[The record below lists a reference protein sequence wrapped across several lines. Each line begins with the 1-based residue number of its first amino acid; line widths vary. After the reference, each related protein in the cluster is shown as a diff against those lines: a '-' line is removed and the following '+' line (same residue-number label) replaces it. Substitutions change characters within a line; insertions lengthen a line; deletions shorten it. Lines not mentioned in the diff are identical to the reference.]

1 MDEHSHPLLEQD
13 ASSDPIAQ
21 FGRWFAEASASTRVP
36 EAVALATAT
45 ADGRPSVRMVLMK
58 QWDERGFVFYTNKG
72 SRKGAELET
81 NPVCAL
87 LFYWDR
93 LGRQVRIEGPV
104 SQVSEAESDEYFATR
119 PVRAQVAARASRQS
133 RVVASREELDRRVRK
148 TAAEFLDGVVP
159 RPESWGGFRVRPD
172 VFEFWQ
178 NREDRLHDRLRYTRV
193 AAGSGGIVS
202 WRLERLQP

>member
-1 MDEHSHPLLEQD
+1 VDDHSHPLLERD
-13 ASSDPIAQ
+13 AGSDPFAQ
-21 FGRWFAEASASTRVP
+21 FGRWYADARAVTRVP

-58 QWDERGFVFYTNKG
+58 QWDEQGFVFYTNRG
-72 SRKGAELET
+72 SRKGVELEA
-81 NPVCAL
+81 NPVGAL
-87 LFYWDR
+87 LFHWDP

-104 SQVSEAESDEYFATR
+104 SEVRDAESDEYFATR
-119 PVRAQVAARASRQS
+119 PVGAQVAARASRQS
-133 RVVASREELDRRVRK
+133 RVIASREELDRRVTE
-148 TAAEFLDGVVP
+148 TAAEFLGSAVP
-159 RPESWGGFRVRPD
+159 RPEWWGGFRLRPE

-193 AAGSGGIVS
+193 ATPSDAAVT